1 MNKKELIIKKTNKE
15 IAGYILLIIAPILSL
30 VSLFLPVFTIASGD
44 KTVYF
49 YSIMNL
55 YANETMRLF
64 GTTFIVLNCLL
75 VPLLILSI
83 VLFITSSKLYAKYI
97 SLIITIIILAITV
110 FIAFAVNF
118 TIYGSIATI
127 SLILVSL
134 SFIIFYLK
142 DNKAMTEKEEKDEE
156 IDTKSL

>member
-1 MNKKELIIKKTNKE
+1 MNKKEIIKKKTSKE
-15 IAGYILLIIAPILSL
+15 ITGYILLIIGPILSI

-75 VPLLILSI
+75 IPLLILSI

-97 SLIITIIILAITV
+97 SLIISIIILAISV
-110 FIAFAVNF
+110 FINFAVSF
-118 TIYGSIATI
+118 TIYGSITTL
-127 SLILVSL
+127 SLILVAAA
-134 SFIIFYLK
+134 FVIFYLE
-142 DNKAMTEKEEKDEE
+142 DNKAMSASQEVEEE
-156 IDTKSL
+156 IDTKIL